1 MKKFLVGMLSV
12 FLLMGASILAACGST
27 KVDLTLSRDSVSILY
42 DKESLSQEVVV
53 ATVSGGNDVVV
64 SASVN
69 NSYENIISASATAV
83 SSNRWEITITALNE
97 GQGEVVVMTN
107 QGNVSKTIS
116 VDVYS
121 EVTSMTQNQN
131 ENVVRKNYVVR
142 GRSNALVEEN
152 LLSFQPS
159 SLSTR
164 TITW

>member
-97 GQGEVVVMTN
+97 ASRRSCRYDQ
-107 QGNVSKTIS
+107 SRKCL
-116 VDVYS
+116 
-121 EVTSMTQNQN
+121 QNYK
-131 ENVVRKNYVVR
+131 RR
-142 GRSNALVEEN
+142 CL
-152 LLSFQPS
+152 
-159 SLSTR
+159 
-164 TITW
+164 